1 MLIRSQL
8 FMVIVAGVMF
18 SVLAGGSASASQSD
32 KKQCLSQGAH
42 CGAIKAGA
50 TQCCPGSICQ
60 GPPRNMY
67 CK

>member
-1 MLIRSQL
+1 MPIRSHL
-8 FMVIVAGVMF
+8 FRAIVAGVI
-18 SVLAGGSASASQSD
+18 SSALAAGSASASQSD

-42 CGAIKAGA
+42 CGAIKGGA
-50 TQCCPGSICQ
+50 AQCCPGSICQ